1 VKGALLRTLITLVS
15 LTAALVTF
23 MTIRN
28 AWFAAAIIVTL
39 FILTAIL
46 GHLVWRRFSDLE
58 TRRRDLEDRVRNW
71 FP

>member
-1 VKGALLRTLITLVS
+1 VKGALLRTLITLVA